1 MRFMLFASLLFGFG
15 VCVAQESDHI
25 RSRTLS
31 PALKLSPASTLHQ
44 SQSNPSPSAERT
56 DAAAFVA
63 GADIEIAKVDEYANR
78 ASWVKTTN
86 ITPDTD
92 WLQTYANVEQSQVT
106 LKFMKEAARY
116 NGLAVDPVTRR
127 KLEIIKLA
135 SSLPP
140 PDRDE
145 GAKELAALTTRLD
158 SSYATRAIPYG
169 GRNLTRDEAS
179 EVARNLQD
187 PAEM

>member
-1 MRFMLFASLLFGFG
+1 
-15 VCVAQESDHI
+15 
-25 RSRTLS
+25 
-31 PALKLSPASTLHQ
+31 
-44 SQSNPSPSAERT
+44 
-56 DAAAFVA
+56 
-63 GADIEIAKVDEYANR
+63 
-78 ASWVKTTN
+78 
-86 ITPDTD
+86 
-92 WLQTYANVEQSQVT
+92 QVT

-187 PAEM
+187 PAEMRILWEAERADSGASGSDYARSVELANEGARGLGFRDVGDMWRSSYDMPADDFAAVIDRLWMKIEPVYR